1 MTGRLIDSSAIIS
14 LLKGTLPEEWRTK
27 IRGNRHAISVLTYFE
42 VCRYYGLAGKSRE
55 LEDVRPVLTEFDIL
69 PLTRA
74 VCEAAATPRI
84 AQRLA
89 SVDSLI
95 YATAQENG
103 LELVTRD
110 KDFKGMPGTVMV

>member
-1 MTGRLIDSSAIIS
+1 MTGRLIDSSTVIS
-14 LLKGTLPEEWRTK
+14 LLKGTLPTEWRAK
-27 IRGNRHAISVLTYFE
+27 IRDDLHAISILTYFE
-42 VCRYYGLAGKSRE
+42 VCRYYGLAGKTRE
-55 LEDVRPVLTEFDIL
+55 LEDVRPILMEFNIL
-69 PLTRA
+69 PLSRA
-74 VCEAAATPRI
+74 VCEAAAAPRI

-110 KDFKGMPGTVMV
+110 KDFKGLPGAIVV